1 MTAAAI
7 ATINYTNQVTNVVTQ
22 ALSVILSLISTF
34 VVTTVLVSTVVHAFV
49 LRDLFPNDL
58 AIATSERK
66 QKTHKKR
73 FPLGFGSHGH
83 AKKTEN
89 YLKFVNSDKN
99 DLV

>member
-1 MTAAAI
+1 VTAAAI
-7 ATINYTNQVTNVVTQ
+7 ATINYTNQVTNAFTQ

-34 VVTTVLVSTVVHAFV
+34 IVTTVLVSTIVHAFV
-49 LRDLFPNDL
+49 IQDLFPNDL

-66 QKTHKKR
+66 RKTQKKC
-73 FPLGFGSHGH
+73 FPLGLGSR

-89 YLKFVNSDKN
+89 YLNSDKS